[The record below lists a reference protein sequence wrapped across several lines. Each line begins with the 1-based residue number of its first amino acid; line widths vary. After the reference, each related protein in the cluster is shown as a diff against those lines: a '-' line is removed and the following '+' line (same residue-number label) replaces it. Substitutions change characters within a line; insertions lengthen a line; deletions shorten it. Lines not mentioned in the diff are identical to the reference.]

1 MGSGA
6 TLPAPGGGG
15 EGVCA
20 YVGLSGTSWHVGGDV
35 SHMHTW
41 RGCGGQAAPHS
52 PGVCKHRCCPDP
64 SQGLGSAFC
73 PSTSVCTRVPA
84 SSPRPQGHSPSS
96 CRQQQP
102 DGQKPSAGHP
112 IQFPKASSRVGAGSD
127 HNKETD
133 GVLQPRAKQ
142 AEVKRHRPSS
152 GRERAPGTPA
162 PPGQAGTAS
171 RPVPLSRA
179 GAQTCYIHSGVV
191 CDVGTAPHVHKNRS
205 RGRTRADN
213 EREPFKTR

>member
-73 PSTSVCTRVPA
+73 PSTSVCTNSNRTVR
-84 SSPRPQGHSPSS
+84 SRRLDTPSS
-96 CRQQQP
+96 
-102 DGQKPSAGHP
+102 
-112 IQFPKASSRVGAGSD
+112 SR
-127 HNKETD
+127 
-133 GVLQPRAKQ
+133 
-142 AEVKRHRPSS
+142 
-152 GRERAPGTPA
+152 
-162 PPGQAGTAS
+162 
-171 RPVPLSRA
+171 RPVPEWEQGVTTTKRQTVFCSLEPSRQRLK
-179 GAQTCYIHSGVV
+179 GIGP
-191 CDVGTAPHVHKNRS
+191 APAERGLRGPQPH
-205 RGRTRADN
+205 RGRQGQPAGLCRSAGLVRKRVISIRVWFVTWAQLHTSIKTEAEAGQGQIMRGSPSKLG
-213 EREPFKTR
+213 EPRRTWVHF